1 MKQLRESILDKDFV
15 NENDLLITS
24 KKYPWLDWPV
34 MQRYTFIDDLKLI
47 NGSLV
52 KDVIAKAIKDAAEK
66 VVSCMN
72 VAGISDANDHLIGP
86 YRNAIG
92 LLNQAYDYANS
103 FGKTNLR
110 QNRIMSNQA
119 GYAKMCKLLDNFFTQ
134 PKIANILSK
143 QRDRG
148 DISLFMKGSDIDE
161 KQLMI
166 IIDEK
171 LTRERDILFEA
182 CKEVGERNNIP
193 VELHTDTDKSYIIV
207 IKLDEVL

>member
-1 MKQLRESILDKDFV
+1 MKQLRESILDKDFID
-15 NENDLLITS
+15 ENDLLITS

-47 NGSLV
+47 NGNLV
-52 KDVIAKAIKDAAEK
+52 KDVITKAIKDATEK

-72 VAGISDANDHLIGP
+72 VAGISDANDHLIGS

-92 LLNQAYDYANS
+92 LLNQAYDCANS

-110 QNRIMSNQA
+110 QNQIMSNQA
-119 GYAKMCKLLDNFFTQ
+119 GYAKMCKLLDKFFTQ

-148 DISLFMKGSDIDE
+148 DISLFMKGSNIDE

-182 CKEVGERNNIP
+182 CKEVSERNNIP
-193 VELHTDTDKSYIIV
+193 IELYTDTDKSYVIV
-207 IKLDEVL
+207 IKLNEAL